1 MSGQTQQDLLIQNA
15 RIVDG
20 TGAPAFS
27 GNVLVRGKRIAAVG
41 PGVGAPGA
49 RVLDAGGRV
58 LAPGF
63 IDLHRHC
70 DFRALAP
77 GFGRAELAQG
87 VTTALS
93 GVCGMSAFPQ
103 VPARRREYEEYLL
116 PCLGRNPA
124 GTAFGGLPAYHALLE
139 RAALPLNLGTFVG
152 AGAVKVFARGFADG
166 PFTAGQLDA
175 AAGQVA
181 AALAAGAFGLSLGIM
196 YTPECYSSAAEM
208 ARLAAPVRDRGLVC
222 AHIRGEG
229 DTLVPSVR
237 EVIDIARRAEV
248 PLQIS
253 HFKAFGVH
261 NWHDT
266 IFRAIEVI
274 EGARAAGQDVTVDF
288 YPYCAG
294 STILFSIIPPQF
306 LQQGQAQALRL
317 LATAEGKRRLRR
329 ALYTEVPGWDS
340 AVLQLG
346 LERIVISS
354 VQKAEHLPFVGKSI
368 AENCRALGVAEPA
381 DWIADLLAA
390 EDGQVGVLVN
400 SMAQEDVDTVARL
413 PYSTLISDSLYCA
426 TGLPHPR
433 LYGSF
438 PRFLQEYCVR
448 RPMLGLEEA
457 IAKMT
462 SLPARRAGLAGRGEI
477 KPGHWADLV
486 LFDPARFADK
496 ATFDAPAQLAAGM
509 DLVLVNGAAAWQ
521 NGAPGPSPSG
531 RVLKRNAL

>member
-1 MSGQTQQDLLIQNA
+1 
-15 RIVDG
+15 
-20 TGAPAFS
+20 
-27 GNVLVRGKRIAAVG
+27 
-41 PGVGAPGA
+41 
-49 RVLDAGGRV
+49 
-58 LAPGF
+58 
-63 IDLHRHC
+63 
-70 DFRALAP
+70 
-77 GFGRAELAQG
+77 
-87 VTTALS
+87 
-93 GVCGMSAFPQ
+93 
-103 VPARRREYEEYLL
+103 
-116 PCLGRNPA
+116 
-124 GTAFGGLPAYHALLE
+124 
-139 RAALPLNLGTFVG
+139 
-152 AGAVKVFARGFADG
+152 
-166 PFTAGQLDA
+166 
-175 AAGQVA
+175 
-181 AALAAGAFGLSLGIM
+181 M
-196 YTPECYSSAAEM
+196 YTPECYSSSAEI
-208 ARLAAPVRDRGLVC
+208 ARLAAPVRGRGLVC

-229 DTLVPSVR
+229 DTLVPSVQ
-237 EVIDIARRAEV
+237 EAIDIARRAEV

-253 HFKAFGVH
+253 HFKAFGVR

-274 EGARAAGQDVTVDF
+274 ERARAAGQDLTVDF

-317 LATAEGKRRLRR
+317 LATAEGKRQLRR

-354 VQKAEHLPFVGKSI
+354 VQKAEHLSFVGKSI

-413 PYSTLISDSLYCA
+413 PYSMLISDSLYCA
-426 TGLPHPR
+426 DGLPHPR

-448 RPMLGLEEA
+448 RPVLGLEAA

-462 SLPARRAGLAGRGEI
+462 GLPARRAGLAGRGEI